1 MSRIMWTF
9 RSTVGLLLV
18 ILGLVIAGRGVVEG
32 APFAFT
38 AMGALMAGL
47 GIYRLRLMFGYGRQR

>member
-1 MSRIMWTF
+1 MRRPMRTF
-9 RSTVGLLLV
+9 RSAVALLLI
-18 ILGLVIAGRGVVEG
+18 ILGLVIAGRGAIEG

-47 GIYRLRLMFGYGRQR
+47 GIYRLRLILGR